1 MKKVLVIALISFLLG
16 IFLAGLIFVYFPE
29 KNNPENFSEDPSS
42 LSLASSL
49 YALSPSEAK
58 VSPNFVRIVNK
69 VGPAVLKIE
78 AERVEKRKVLSF
90 GNEWPFEDF
99 WDRFFGMPRQREQE
113 YRLIAYGTG
122 FFISDDGYIL
132 TNNHIVENAV
142 KVTVFSIKG
151 KEYPAKIVGTDKKT
165 DIALLKVE
173 EKDLPFAKLG
183 DSARLQVGEWVL
195 AIGNPLGME
204 HTVTAGIVSAK
215 GRQLS
220 GSLNVPDYQDFIQ
233 TDAAINRGNSGGP
246 LVNMAGEVIGIT
258 SNILTPTGGNIGI
271 GFAIPSNLARKIVK
285 QLKEK
290 GRVIRGYLGVQIQP
304 TPITEDQKKLLKLKS
319 TNGAFV
325 TGVEPGFPADKAGLK
340 RYDVIIEVNGQAIKD
355 ANDLRFKIA
364 EIPPGT
370 EVKIKI
376 IRDGQ
381 EKILTAKLVEYP
393 SEQAKETISSSGKDI
408 GFTVRELTPSLARR
422 YGFRT
427 EAGLLIT
434 DIRRYSEAERKGLEA
449 GDIILEVN
457 RRPVTKIREL
467 DNILKKLKSGDP
479 IMLLVRRERD
489 RQSQEFIV
497 TLRMP

>member
-1 MKKVLVIALISFLLG
+1 MKKTLTVALISFLLG

-29 KNNPENFSEDPSS
+29 KSNHENFSEDSAS

-49 YALSPSEAK
+49 YALSSSE
-58 VSPNFVRIVNK
+58 SNGSLNFVRIVDK

-78 AERVEKRKVLSF
+78 AERVEKRKVFSF
-90 GNEWPFEDF
+90 DDQWPFEDF
-99 WDRFFGMPRQREQE
+99 WDRFFGMPKEREQE
-113 YRLIAYGTG
+113 YRSIAYGTG
-122 FFISDDGYIL
+122 FFISSDGYVL

-142 KVTVFSIKG
+142 KTTVFSVQG

-173 EKDLPFAKLG
+173 GKNLLFAKLG
-183 DSARLQVGEWVL
+183 DSARLKVGEWVL

-325 TGVEPGFPADKAGLK
+325 TGVEPGFPAEKAGLK

-355 ANDLRFKIA
+355 ANDLRFKVA

-370 EVKIKI
+370 EIKLKV
-376 IRDGQ
+376 IRDGK
-381 EKILTAKLVEYP
+381 EKTLTAKLVEYP
-393 SEQAKETISSSGKDI
+393 SEEEKETSSASGKDI
-408 GFTVRELTPSLARR
+408 GFTVRELTPPLARR

-427 EAGLLIT
+427 QEGLLIT

-457 RRPVTKIREL
+457 RRPVTKVREL
-467 DNILKKLKSGDP
+467 DSILKKLKSGDP

-489 RQSQEFIV
+489 RQAQEFIV
-497 TLRMP
+497 TLRLP